1 MGPLP
6 PPSLARAGG
15 RVPDTPARAR
25 DLRRAA
31 RPCRAPAWPRTL
43 AAVTDPAPV
52 GDGADNGR
60 APRRIRK
67 SSAARRAQLI
77 DAAVE
82 VLAAGGSTSGGMAD
96 IADAAGVSNGLLYHY
111 FPGGRPEVLAAAAEQ
126 VLDELGER
134 LAGAANVPFSPL
146 GRLEQVLAAL
156 VAYLVE
162 RPVAHRLLVAE
173 ADGAV
178 RGDGAPGVARV
189 RLVSLVSMLLAD
201 SARSADDLVAGA
213 MVVIDD
219 ALTGVDDCLAGRTDP
234 ETVWRSSCRRARE
247 LFPGS

>member
-1 MGPLP
+1 
-6 PPSLARAGG
+6 
-15 RVPDTPARAR
+15 
-25 DLRRAA
+25 
-31 RPCRAPAWPRTL
+31 
-43 AAVTDPAPV
+43 VTDPAPV

-77 DAAVE
+77 DAAVD
-82 VLAAGGSTSGGMAD
+82 VLAAGGTTTGGMAD

-134 LAGAANVPFSPL
+134 LATAANVPFSPL

-162 RPVAHRLLVAE
+162 HPVAHRLLVQGAE
-173 ADGAV
+173 GE
-178 RGDGAPGVARV
+178 RPGDGTAAMARV
-189 RLVSLVSMLLAD
+189 RLVSLISMLLAD
-201 SARSADDLVAGA
+201 AARSADDLVAGA
-213 MVVIDD
+213 MVVLDD
-219 ALTGVDDCLAGRTDP
+219 ALAGVDDCLAGGTDP
-234 ETVWRSSCRRARE
+234 ETVWRASCRRARA
-247 LFPGS
+247 LFDDGS